1 MVFVLNQN
9 KQPLNPCH
17 PAKARKLLKQ
27 GKAVIHKRF
36 PFTIR
41 LKERKDTSQNQQ
53 RYRIKLDPGSKT
65 TGIAILKGKEVVFL
79 AELHHKTDIKQKLES
94 RRNFR
99 RSRRNRKTRYRQAR
113 FDNRKRKEGWIP
125 PSLQSRVD
133 NMLFWVK
140 KLQKLIP
147 LINVSMEL
155 VKFDTQKMQNPE
167 ISGMEY
173 QQGELQGYEVREYLL
188 EKFGRKCAYCE
199 ETNVPLEVEHFIAK
213 SKGGTNRVSNLT
225 ISCRECNED
234 KGNLYP
240 HEWMEKC
247 RRRNNKKDVIRLKN
261 IPLVEKRLKEP
272 LKDAAF
278 MNATRYRLVENLKEC
293 GLPLELSTGAKTKM
307 NRIQANLPKEHY
319 FDACCVG
326 DVLLLSIST
335 AYVNIWKYEGRG
347 NRQMARVDKYGFPLH
362 HNDKEKY
369 DKDGNRKG
377 HRRRQ
382 KQCHG
387 FQSGDMVKAV
397 VPKGKYKGTWIG
409 FASMRS
415 TGSAD
420 IKTIEGKRIAQGV
433 HSKYFTLLQ
442 RFDGYV
448 YRQKRININTF

>member
-41 LKERKDTSQNQQ
+41 LKERKDTFQNQQ

-65 TGIAILKGKEVVFL
+65 TGMAIVKGKEVIFL

-94 RRNFR
+94 RRSFR
-99 RSRRNRKTRYRQAR
+99 RNRRNRKTRYRQAR
-113 FDNRKRKEGWIP
+113 FDNRKRKKGWIP

-133 NMLFWVK
+133 NILSWTK
-140 KLQKLIP
+140 KCQKIIP
-147 LINVSMEL
+147 LSNVSMEL
-155 VKFDTQKMQNPE
+155 VKFDTQKIQNPE
-167 ISGMEY
+167 ISGVEY

-199 ETNVPLEVEHFIAK
+199 AKDVPLEVEHFIAK

-240 HEWMEKC
+240 HEWIEKC
-247 RRRNNKKDVIRLKN
+247 RKRNNKKDIIRLKN
-261 IPLVEKRLKEP
+261 IPLIEKQLKQP
-272 LKDAAF
+272 LKDAAVV
-278 MNATRYRLVENLKEC
+278 NVTRWKLLNELKTLFHRVEC
-293 GLPLELSTGAKTKM
+293 GSGARTKM
-307 NRIQANLPKEHY
+307 NRIQMNLPKEHY
-319 FDACCVG
+319 YDAVCVG
-326 DVLLLSIST
+326 ESTPKVFQFKTNQVL
-335 AYVNIWKYEGRG
+335 NIKAKGKGSRYRSGT
-347 NRQMARVDKYGFPLH
+347 DKYGFPI
-362 HNDKEKY
+362 
-369 DKDGNRKG
+369 RKLP
-377 HRRRQ
+377 RT
-382 KQCHG
+382 KLIHG
-387 FQSGDMVKAV
+387 FQSGDMVKAT

-420 IKTIEGKRIAQGV
+420 IKTIEGKRVAQGI

-448 YRQKRININTF
+448 YQQKPRNINK